1 MNNSY
6 ILYGEIKE
14 NDNSNFFFIENSE
27 NISNIYELNLLP
39 NENEE
44 GSIDE
49 EHLYFITQQSNNA
62 ITVPTSVN
70 ENVIINNEQR
80 TSTDYCKKIFLRK
93 VNKKKPCNKEN
104 MGRYKKDEIIDKDNE
119 NVHSKYKPDNIR
131 IKFKRGFLNYLI
143 IFINLL
149 IGKSNKLK
157 KKGYIQKIDSCII
170 RDNKKEYI
178 LKMLDM
184 SAKDFL
190 SLPITKKIKRLD
202 RDHNEKLI
210 KYIYEVNE
218 ISVIEV
224 LNKGIRELMFIFC
237 SNIIQDN
244 IFKHFK
250 RLQYYIDND
259 LSNEDPLYI
268 KKFKYHALNFEDEY
282 KDIDGRYEDN

>member
-1 MNNSY
+1 MTS
-6 ILYGEIKE
+6 
-14 NDNSNFFFIENSE
+14 ND
-27 NISNIYELNLLP
+27 
-39 NENEE
+39 
-44 GSIDE
+44 
-49 EHLYFITQQSNNA
+49 YF
-62 ITVPTSVN
+62 
-70 ENVIINNEQR
+70 
-80 TSTDYCKKIFLRK
+80 KKIFLRK
-93 VNKKKPCNKEN
+93 LYKKKPCNKEN

-224 LNKGIRELMFIFC
+224 LNKSIRELMFIFC